1 MSKTAVEY
9 TSYFSQ
15 VIKQMSKDGLLMVTA
30 GADGKPNVMTI
41 GWGTVGILW
50 SLPVFVVFVR
60 PSRYTY
66 SRLQQSD
73 EFTVN
78 VPDKTL
84 AKVVLHCGTVSGRNN
99 DKFKQMG
106 LTLAEAKTVKI
117 PVIQECIMHYECRV
131 VYRNDV
137 VPAALDKEIISSA
150 YPKGDFHRIYYGR
163 ILTAYAD
170 ENAVKKL

>member
-1 MSKTAVEY
+1 MSKVTVDY
-9 TSYFSQ
+9 TSYFAE
-15 VIKQMSKDGLLMVTA
+15 VIKRMSEDGLLMVTA
-30 GADGKPNVMTI
+30 GADGRPNVMTI

-50 SLPVFVVFVR
+50 GLPVFVVFVR

-66 SRLQQSD
+66 SRLDEVD

-84 AKVVLHCGTVSGRNN
+84 AKAVLHCGTVSGRDN

-106 LTLAEAKTVKI
+106 LTPATAKTVKV
-117 PVIQECIMHYECRV
+117 PVIQECVMHYECRV
-131 VYRNDV
+131 VHRNDV
-137 VPAALDKEIISSA
+137 VPGALDKEIISSA
-150 YPKGDFHRIYYGR
+150 YPQGDFHRIYYGR
-163 ILTAYAD
+163 ILATYAD